1 MGKDFVV
8 WVNSQNIDEFIIDIC
23 TQKNPKVKLN
33 KITFKLGRVRSRS
46 YYEKK
51 MKNSLFIHLDS
62 NTFIF
67 EFSIFLNMFLK
78 AIDIE
83 YRMNAIH
90 RHMHQKNPKVSDW
103 VWVFNILSIS
113 VLGLDISQIFC
124 KCELDNLKL
133 QKKFNFLVW
142 I

>member
-1 MGKDFVV
+1 MGKDFLV

-51 MKNSLFIHLDS
+51 MKNSFFIHLDS

-90 RHMHQKNPKVSDW
+90 RHMHQKKPKS
-103 VWVFNILSIS
+103 LR
-113 VLGLDISQIFC
+113 LGLSFQYFEYFENLLQIS
-124 KCELDNLKL
+124 N
-133 QKKFNFLVW
+133 
-142 I
+142 